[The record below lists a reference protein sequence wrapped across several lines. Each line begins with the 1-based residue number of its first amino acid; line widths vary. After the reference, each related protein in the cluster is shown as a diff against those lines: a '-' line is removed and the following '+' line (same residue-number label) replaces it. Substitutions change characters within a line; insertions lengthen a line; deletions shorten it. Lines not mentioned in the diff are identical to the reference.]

1 MLNNNPNAIVTLTNL
16 SPDYFIQGDDGTISL
31 KPDMD
36 LSISKTVNYT
46 SGADDHQGYIE
57 LVNSTNGAT
66 IFSLPVINHYDSIG
80 EYLGST
86 VATTQG
92 SLA

>member
-46 SGADDHQGYIE
+46 SGVDDHHGYIE
-57 LVNSTNGAT
+57 LVNNTNGAT
-66 IFSLPVINHYDSIG
+66 IFSLPVINHYDSTG

-86 VATTQG
+86 VATNQG
-92 SLA
+92 SLV